1 MNIRD
6 LGRVSIRWKLTL
18 LIVTISTVSLL
29 LASVAFITSDRINT
43 QQTASN
49 NLATMAEIIAAN
61 SSAALLFGDARAAQ
75 ETLGFLEAQQH
86 IQAAAIYGMD
96 DAVFASY
103 RKPGIAITFPESSI
117 QTENILFWGNHVEL
131 FTHINYAGEQIG
143 IVYLRSN
150 MKAIHDRLV
159 WFLGVV
165 AAVLLVSM
173 LVTFVLST
181 RLQRIITDPL
191 LRLSAI
197 ARQVRTEKNY
207 SLRVTG
213 ENEDELGNLIIDFNA
228 MLDEI
233 QSRDDELREHRA
245 MLEERVM
252 QRTSELEIAN
262 SKLATSKEQ
271 AEAVAKRME
280 YHAHHDAL
288 TGLPNRTLLNDR
300 ITAELAHA
308 RRQHGMVAL
317 LFLDLDRFK
326 IINDSLGHA
335 AGDQLLRV
343 IARRLG
349 NCIREEDMV
358 ARLGGD
364 EFMVLLPR
372 ISGSSDAGRIARKV
386 IDCLLDPISCN
397 GNELHITTS
406 VGISIYPHDGTDSE
420 TLIKHA
426 DISMYR
432 AKELGRNK
440 AVYFTAEMNAGSR
453 KQLALET
460 NLRQAAANNQLKLFY
475 QPKVDIVRNTI
486 VGVEALLRW
495 EHPTMGIISPM
506 EFIPVAEDSGLI
518 VPIGEWVLNTAFTQL
533 KQWHKAGFTDLTM
546 AVNLSSAQLSRPGLE
561 DVVAKALQA
570 ADLDAGMT
578 ELEITENVT
587 MENLE
592 PAIAI
597 LEKLKKMGVSIAMDD
612 FGTGYSSLSYLRRL
626 PVDVVK
632 IDQSFV
638 REIPDSHEDVLI
650 AQAIIAMAQSL
661 NLSLVVEGVED
672 VRQLNFFRQQGCN
685 IVQGF
690 LFSKPVEADEMLRML
705 AVQSAPGTVN
715 LVRNPG

>member
-6 LGRVSIRWKLTL
+6 LGKVSIRWKLTL

-29 LASVAFITSDRINT
+29 LASVAFITSDRINS
-43 QQTASN
+43 QQTTSN
-49 NLATMAEIIAAN
+49 NLRTMAEIIAAN

-75 ETLGFLEAQQH
+75 ETLGFLNAQQH

-96 DAVFASY
+96 ETVFASY
-103 RKPGIAITFPESSI
+103 RKPGIAIEFPDSNI
-117 QTENILFWGNHVEL
+117 QTETILFWVNHVEL
-131 FTHINYAGEQIG
+131 FTHINYEGEQIG
-143 IVYLRSN
+143 IVYLRSD

-159 WFLGVV
+159 WFLGIV
-165 AAVLLVSM
+165 AAVLLMSV

-181 RLQRIITDPL
+181 KLQRIITDPL

-197 ARQVRTEKNY
+197 ARQIRTENNY
-207 SLRVTG
+207 SLRVSG
-213 ENEDELGNLIIDFNA
+213 ENEDELGNLITDFNA
-228 MLDEI
+228 MLDVI
-233 QSRDDELREHRA
+233 QSRDNELMEHRA

-262 SKLATSKEQ
+262 AELATSKSQ

-280 YHAHHDAL
+280 YHAHHDGL
-288 TGLPNRTLLNDR
+288 TGLPNRLLLNDR

-308 RRQHGMVAL
+308 RRQQGKLAL

-335 AGDQLLRV
+335 VGDQLLRV

-349 NCIREEDMV
+349 NCVRDEDTV

-386 IDCLLDPISCN
+386 IDCLVNPISCN
-397 GNELHITTS
+397 GHELHITTS
-406 VGISIYPHDGTDSE
+406 VGISIFPHDGTDAE

-440 AVYFTAEMNAGSR
+440 AIYYTAEMNAGSR
-453 KQLALET
+453 KQLALE
-460 NLRQAAANNQLKLFY
+460 NSLRQAVGKNQLKLFY
-475 QPKVDIVRNTI
+475 QPKIDIVKNTI

-495 EHPTMGIISPM
+495 EHPTMGMISPV
-506 EFIPVAEDSGLI
+506 EFIPIAEDTGMI
-518 VPIGEWVLNTAFTQL
+518 IPIGEWVLNTAFTQL
-533 KQWHKAGFTDLTM
+533 QQWHQAGYPDLSM
-546 AVNLSSAQLSRPGLE
+546 AVNISSAQLSRPGLE
-561 DVVAKALQA
+561 DVVAQALQA
-570 ADLDAGMT
+570 AGVDACMA
-578 ELEITENVT
+578 ELEITENAAI
-587 MENLE
+587 ENLE

-597 LEKLKKMGVSIAMDD
+597 LEKLKNTGVSIAMDD
-612 FGTGYSSLSYLRRL
+612 FGTGYSSLSYLRQL
-626 PVDVVK
+626 PIDVVK

-638 REIPDSHEDVLI
+638 RGIPDNHEDILI
-650 AQAIIAMAQSL
+650 AQAIIAMTRSL
-661 NLSLVVEGVED
+661 NLSLVVEGIENVK
-672 VRQLNFFRQQGCN
+672 QLNFFRQQGCN

-690 LFSKPVEADEMLRML
+690 LFSKPVEADAILRML
-705 AVQSAPGTVN
+705 AAQSAPGTVN
-715 LVRNPG
+715 LVK

>member
-1 MNIRD
+1 MKD
-6 LGRVSIRWKLTL
+6 LGNISIRWKLTL

-43 QQTASN
+43 QQTVSN
-49 NLATMAEIIAAN
+49 NLDTMAEIIAAN
-61 SSAALLFGDARAAQ
+61 SSAALLFRDAMAAQ
-75 ETLGFLEAQQH
+75 ETLGFLRAQEH
-86 IQAAAIYGMD
+86 IQAAAIYSKD
-96 DAVFASY
+96 DTVFASY
-103 RKPGIAITFPESSI
+103 RKPGITVALPDSGIQPE
-117 QTENILFWGNHVEL
+117 NVLFWGDYVEL
-131 FTHINYAGEQIG
+131 FTHIKYEGEHIG
-143 IVYLRSN
+143 MVYLRSN
-150 MKAIHDRLV
+150 MKAVHERLI
-159 WFLGVV
+159 WFLGIV
-165 AAVLLVSM
+165 AAVLLVSL

-181 RLQRIITDPL
+181 RLQHIITDPL

-197 ARQVRTEKNY
+197 ARQIRTDKNY

-213 ENEDELGNLIIDFNA
+213 QGNDELGNLITDFNA

-233 QSRDDELREHRA
+233 QSRDNELMEHRT
-245 MLEERVM
+245 MLEERVS

-262 SKLATSKEQ
+262 ARLATSKEQ
-271 AEAVAKRME
+271 AESVAKRME

-308 RRQHGMVAL
+308 RRQHGMAAL

-326 IINDSLGHA
+326 VINDSLGHA
-335 AGDQLLRV
+335 VGDQLLRV

-349 NCIREEDMV
+349 NCVREEDMV

-372 ISGSSDAGRIARKV
+372 ISSSSDAGRIARKI
-386 IDCLLDPISCN
+386 IDSLLDPISCN
-397 GNELHITTS
+397 GHELHITTS
-406 VGISIYPHDGTDSE
+406 VGISIYPYDGTDSE

-432 AKELGRNK
+432 AKDIGRNK

-460 NLRQAAANNQLKLFY
+460 SLRQAVAKNQLQLHY
-475 QPKVDIVRNTI
+475 QPKIDTSRNAI

-495 EHPTMGIISPM
+495 EHPTMGNISPM

-533 KQWHKAGFTDLTM
+533 KQWHKAGYADLTM
-546 AVNLSSAQLSRPGLE
+546 AVNISSAQLSRPGFE
-561 DVVAKALQA
+561 DVVEKALQT
-570 ADLDAGMT
+570 ADLDASRV
-578 ELEITENVT
+578 ELEITENVA

-592 PAIAI
+592 YATVI
-597 LEKLKKMGVSIAMDD
+597 LEKLKSLGIRIAMDD
-612 FGTGYSSLSYLRRL
+612 FGTGYSSLSHLRRL

-632 IDQSFV
+632 IDKSFV
-638 REIPDSHEDVLI
+638 REIPESHEDVLI

-661 NLSLVVEGVED
+661 NLSLVVEGVEN
-672 VRQLNFFRQQGCN
+672 VKQLNFFRQQDCN

-690 LFSKPVEADEMLRML
+690 LFSKPVEAGEILRML
-705 AVQSAPGTVN
+705 ATQSAPGTVN
-715 LVRNPG
+715 LVK